1 MGRRRNAKKEAST
14 MMRTQHP
21 SNTRALGAPKDWDH
35 GHVECGALPITDVT
49 LAGHR
54 AMKSYWRP
62 TTDELEILNGGGLV
76 TLHIIMDVH
85 PPVSVGAESAPH
97 ASALGAK

>member
-1 MGRRRNAKKEAST
+1 

-35 GHVECGALPITDVT
+35 NHVECGALPITDVT